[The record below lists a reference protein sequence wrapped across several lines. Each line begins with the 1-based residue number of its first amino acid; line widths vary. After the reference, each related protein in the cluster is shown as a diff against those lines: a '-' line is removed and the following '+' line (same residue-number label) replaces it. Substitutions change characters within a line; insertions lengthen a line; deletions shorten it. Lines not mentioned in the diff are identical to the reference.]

1 MMHLVF
7 QLSRRFNTP
16 GWVAWGYLSPALLLF
31 GVFWFYPTVML
42 AHDSLY
48 RWDGFGPRFWV
59 GMGNY
64 RDLLNDPD
72 FFHTLKSTAVFLLGT
87 VPSSMALG
95 LGLALLVRRKIVGR
109 GIFRS
114 IFFSPVVTS
123 YVAAGL
129 IFLWLLNYDYGVINR
144 IIAQMG
150 GEKIPWL
157 MNQKMA
163 MSAVIMVTIW
173 KDAGYNMVL
182 FLAGLNSIDRTYAE
196 AAALDGANGWQ
207 IFWDITWPLLLPTTI
222 FVLITRMI
230 FTIRAFEQIY
240 AMTKGGP
247 AGATR
252 VFVYYIY
259 EKAFDNFQ
267 LGYASAAAILLLGTV
282 ILVTLIQLKWVKM

>member
-1 MMHLVF
+1 MRLAR
-7 QLSRRFNTP
+7 QLKRHFRSP
-16 GWVAWGYLSPALLLF
+16 DWAAWGYLSPALALF
-31 GVFWFYPTVML
+31 GIFWFYPTVML

-48 RWDGFGPRFWV
+48 RWDGFGPRSWV
-59 GMGNY
+59 GLGNY
-64 RDLLNDPD
+64 RQLLSDPD
-72 FFHTLKSTAVFLLGT
+72 FFQTLKSTAVFLAGT
-87 VPSSMALG
+87 VPTSMALG
-95 LGLALLVRRKIVGR
+95 LLLALLVHKKIAGR

-129 IFLWLLNYDYGVINR
+129 IFLWLLNYNYGVVNQVIVR
-144 IIAQMG
+144 MG
-150 GEKIPWL
+150 GTKIPWL
-157 MNQKMA
+157 MNQNTA
-163 MSAVIMVTIW
+163 MLAVIVVTIW

-182 FLAGLNSIDRTYAE
+182 FLAGLNSIDRTYGD

-207 IFWDITWPLLLPTTI
+207 IFWDVTWPLLLPTTI

-240 AMTKGGP
+240 AMTRGGP

-267 LGYASAAAILLLGTV
+267 LGYASAAAIVLLGV
-282 ILVTLIQLKWVKM
+282 VLLVTLIQLKWVKM